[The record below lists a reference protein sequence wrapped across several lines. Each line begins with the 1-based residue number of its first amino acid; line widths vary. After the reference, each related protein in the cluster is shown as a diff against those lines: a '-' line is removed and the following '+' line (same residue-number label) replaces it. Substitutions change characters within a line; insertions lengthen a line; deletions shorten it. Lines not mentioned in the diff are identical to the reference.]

1 MSEARQAR
9 EAAGRRAETL
19 AALWLR
25 LKGYRILKTRY
36 RAPGGEI
43 DLIAAWPF
51 WGRPRLIAFVEV
63 KLRRDEVA
71 FVEAI
76 SPQQRRRIEAG
87 AIGFQGAHPQL
98 AQAACR
104 FDAVFIT
111 PKRLP
116 KHLPNLWR
124 SGE

>member
-9 EAAGRRAETL
+9 EGAGRRAETL
-19 AALWLR
+19 AAIWLR
-25 LKGYRILKTRY
+25 LKGYRILKNRY

-43 DLIAAWPF
+43 DLVAAWPF

-63 KLRRDEVA
+63 KQRRDETA
-71 FVEAI
+71 FAEAI

-87 AIGFQGAHPQL
+87 ANGFLGAHPKL

-104 FDAVFIT
+104 FDAVFIA
-111 PKRLP
+111 PRRLP
-116 KHLPNLWR
+116 RHLPNLWR
-124 SGE
+124 RGE